1 MGVRQFY
8 RGSPTNKEYFLVND
22 FSGGVNTTD
31 VDDVI
36 RDNEFRE
43 LLNVELGA
51 KGMIQNRKGFGYFLI
66 LNSLTSNLISNG
78 HCSLFKVLNDKNNLL
93 LKMKAHGSNEI
104 SFYTDTQENAYDLEI
119 LLIIDT
125 KVGLLKITKEAGVS
139 LFTVNFTEKY
149 DLQNLV
155 FETITSYKRDI
166 LSIKTIDYADKVYFM
181 LSDISEQL
189 TGIGVWDGIAKSF
202 SYIDNT
208 NPYKPTPR
216 EVVSTTGL
224 LGLNAL
230 ATNPLTW
237 VENTSSGV
245 KTIYPP
251 YLSLELVGA
260 VATGELYVDAFP
272 VFENFSLNVF
282 YSGSA
287 INPFELEIKFIDQ
300 NKQEVDYDL
309 IATNTFSGRL
319 VYLIQILD
327 IENYSYLNVEVS
339 KRQPRIE
346 LESTAKLTT
355 YYGLSFGDRL
365 HILSENKVYLKTNN
379 RGYYLSDYAEEEI
392 VSSATNADPETANPS
407 VLFADY
413 ELPENYNKYFL
424 IYNDSVSV
432 LYSYTSSGWFS
443 GGQIVRYQSWEDILP
458 IKNQTIIK
466 ITTPESYYVRV
477 GDTGGTI
484 TDFLKLTDYNEYEVI
499 NTVNNRFSV
508 NPSVVSSPSKGINL
522 QNAKMVEINKRMV
535 LYKGN
540 EIWFSE
546 LQKFDYFPQ
555 FAYVILPL
563 QIGDE
568 ITNISYFRGS
578 YVVFTKE
585 KIYKLIGDIEE
596 SDFEVKLINDFIGC
610 IAGNAVRSVENSLFF
625 MSKQGLYRLYTNYY
639 ADGLENVSKVDT
651 QIRGLIPIT
660 EQMSSLLYNGQY
672 LLFLKDHEDFD
683 TIKYYFNIDLP
694 NNKKPFAFDKYR
706 IKPEILTTYNSDVYS
721 LKNGNFYI
729 YDVGYTDFAPSSAH
743 TEEALKD
750 YLYTCKIKTSNLSF
764 GLPTHAKKI
773 KNIYIKT
780 FAKDR
785 VLLYL
790 TVNVDEYEKI
800 SPYTATFSVNKLT
813 GEVEYTYLLDD
824 NKDSNLDLG
833 LAYLGNFDLGF
844 DPLGDSQS
852 QVHKVVLSSK
862 GKNVSIEIEQTSNGF
877 FGITSIGYLY
887 KVGKVKE
894 NR

>member
-8 RGSPTNKEYFLVND
+8 RGNPTNKEYFLVND

-31 VDDVI
+31 VDDVV

-43 LLNVELGA
+43 LINVELGA
-51 KGMIQNRKGFGYFLI
+51 KGMIQNRKGFGYFSV
-66 LNSLTSNLISNG
+66 LNSLTDNLIPVG
-78 HCSLFKVLNDKNNLL
+78 HCSLFKVLNDKNNLM
-93 LKMKAHGSNEI
+93 LKMKYYGSDEV
-104 SFYTDTQENAYDLEI
+104 SFYNDTEGNAYDLEI
-119 LLIIDT
+119 LLIIDA
-125 KVGLLKITKEAGVS
+125 KVYFLKITKEAGVS
-139 LFTVNFTEKY
+139 LFTVNFTYKY
-149 DLQNLV
+149 NLQDLVL
-155 FETITSYKRDI
+155 ETIESYRSDVI
-166 LSIKTIDYADKVYFM
+166 SIKTIDYADKVYFM

-189 TGIGVWDGIAKSF
+189 SGIGVWDGINKSF
-202 SYIDNT
+202 SYINNT

-216 EVVSTTGL
+216 EIVSTSGL

-237 VENTSSGV
+237 VENSSSGI

-260 VATGELYVDAFP
+260 VATGGLPIDEFP
-272 VFENFSLNVF
+272 VFENFSLNIF

-287 INPFELEIKFIDQ
+287 INPYELEIKFIDQ
-300 NKQEVDYDL
+300 NEEEVDYNL
-309 IATNTFSGRL
+309 LSTNTFSGKL
-319 VYLIQILD
+319 VYLIQIIN

-339 KRQPRIE
+339 KRKPRIE
-346 LESTAKLTT
+346 LPDTTKLTT
-355 YYGLSFGDRL
+355 YYGLTLGQRF
-365 HILSENKVYLKTNN
+365 HILSENKVYFKTNN
-379 RGYYLSDYAEEEI
+379 RGYYLSDYAKEGI
-392 VSSATNADPETANPS
+392 TQSATDDDPGTALPSSFFSGYET
-407 VLFADY
+407 
-413 ELPENYNKYFL
+413 PENYNKYFL
-424 IYNDSVSV
+424 IYNEDVAY
-432 LYSYTSSGWFS
+432 LFMYTSSGWFS
-443 GGQIVRYQSWEDILP
+443 QGQINQYQSWDDILP

-466 ITTPESYYVRV
+466 ITSPESYYVRV
-477 GDTGGTI
+477 GDTGGTM
-484 TDFLKLTDYNEYEVI
+484 TDFLELADYNEFEII
-499 NTVNNRFSV
+499 NTVNNLFSV
-508 NPSVVSSPSKGINL
+508 NSGVVSTPIKGINL
-522 QNAKMVEINKRMV
+522 ENAKMVEINKRLV

-546 LQKFDYFPQ
+546 VQKFSYFPQ

-585 KIYKLIGDIEE
+585 KIYKMAGDIEE

-610 IAGNAVRSVENSLFF
+610 VAGNSVRSVENSLFF

-639 ADGLENVSKVDT
+639 ADGLENVSKVDV

-672 LLFLKDHEDFD
+672 LLFLKDYEYFD
-683 TIKYYFNIDLP
+683 TVKYYFNIDLP
-694 NNKKPFAFDKYR
+694 NNKKPFAFDKYKV
-706 IKPEILTTYNSDVYS
+706 KPEILTTYNGDIYS
-721 LKNGNFYI
+721 LKGGNFYI
-729 YDVGYTDFAPSSAH
+729 YDIGYTDFAPSSAN

-780 FAKDR
+780 VAKDR

-800 SPYTATFSVNKLT
+800 SPYTATFSVNKAT
-813 GEVEYTYLLDD
+813 GEIEYTYSLDD
-824 NKDSNLDLG
+824 NKESNLDLG

-887 KVGKVKE
+887 KVGKVKD